1 MPLQRG
7 SANAGAWAGTTAQLG
22 RSMDRCGLE
31 QWVGKATGAHRGG
44 SDPAGG
50 KRAARQ
56 HAPGQVRAL
65 ANTPDMGHL

>member
-7 SANAGAWAGTTAQLG
+7 PANAGAWAGTTAQLR

-31 QWVGKATGAHRGG
+31 QWAGKATGAHRDG
-44 SDPAGG
+44 SDLAGG

-56 HAPGQVRAL
+56 HAPGQVRAP

>member
-7 SANAGAWAGTTAQLG
+7 PTDAGAWAGTIAQLG
-22 RSMDRCGLE
+22 HSMDRCGLE
-31 QWVGKATGAHRGG
+31 QRAGKAMGAHRGG

-56 HAPGQVRAL
+56 HAPGQVRAP